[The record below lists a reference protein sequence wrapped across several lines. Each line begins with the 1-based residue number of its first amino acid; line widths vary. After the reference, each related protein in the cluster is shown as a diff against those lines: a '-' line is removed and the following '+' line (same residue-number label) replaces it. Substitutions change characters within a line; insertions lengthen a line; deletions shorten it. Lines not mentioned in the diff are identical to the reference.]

1 MEYIKKMKDW
11 QKFSLKI
18 LRYQVSFL
26 VREFLNEEN
35 RKIMHIQKNER
46 SKPRIRLSSSVNKL
60 NQSLYEFFFLFTFI
74 KKEKDEFL

>member
-35 RKIMHIQKNER
+35 RKIMYIQKNER

-60 NQSLYEFFFLFTFI
+60 NQSLYEFFFFI
-74 KKEKDEFL
+74 YVY

>member
-26 VREFLNEEN
+26 AKEFPNEEN
-35 RKIMHIQKNER
+35 RKTMYIPKNWR
-46 SKPRIRLSSSVNKL
+46 SKPRIRLSSSVKRL
-60 NQSLYEFFFLFTFI
+60 NQSLYEFLFLFTFI

>member
-35 RKIMHIQKNER
+35 RKIMYIQKNER